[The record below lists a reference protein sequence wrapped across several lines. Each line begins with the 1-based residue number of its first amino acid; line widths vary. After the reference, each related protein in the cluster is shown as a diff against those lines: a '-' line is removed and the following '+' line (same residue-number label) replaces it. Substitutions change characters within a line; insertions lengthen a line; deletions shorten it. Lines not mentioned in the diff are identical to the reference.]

1 MSTILEYLTNTF
13 SDIPSL
19 LTTVFG
25 GGSFIAWISE
35 RRKRRIEENQL
46 GASALESMQ
55 NAYDKFTKDS
65 LERYTVLESEFTEL
79 RKELYKNKLKYN
91 ELKTDYDNLKIDY
104 NNLQLQFNQLKEK
117 NNKIV

>member
-35 RRKRRIEENQL
+35 RRKRRSYEVNDNR
-46 GASALESMQ
+46 
-55 NAYDKFTKDS
+55 NAKSRFT
-65 LERYTVLESEFTEL
+65 
-79 RKELYKNKLKYN
+79 
-91 ELKTDYDNLKIDY
+91 
-104 NNLQLQFNQLKEK
+104 
-117 NNKIV
+117 